1 VRARAW
7 IAGVLVALAVV
18 AACSGGSDSDDEA
31 DEDEDVGASTTSGP
45 EDGSGGGATVD
56 GVVAPLLGLPS
67 ADPESL
73 VRPTLAVKIGNTEQ
87 ARPQSGLVEAD
98 MVIEELVEGGLT
110 RLIALFQSQ
119 VPEEVGPVRSARASD
134 IPLAFPFGQ
143 PLFATSGSN
152 PTTAIAV
159 QQSGLTDVSVD
170 VLPDAYQ
177 RDDDRDPPDDV
188 YADTAAL
195 YELTPEF
202 ATPPPQVLT
211 YRAAGA
217 PPAGGR
223 SVEGVDIDYGGTQV
237 SFRWDAD
244 VGGWRRS
251 QDGSDHVDDEEE
263 LVAPQNVLISFVEY
277 VDTDQVDSE
286 GVTVRRPAVDHSEGV
301 LWALTDGQ
309 LIEGTWNKQNFTNP
323 FRYLNPDGT
332 SVEMTP
338 GQTWILLP
346 EPGSGTVVE

>member
-1 VRARAW
+1 L
-7 IAGVLVALAVV
+7 AGVLAALVVV
-18 AACSGGSDSDDEA
+18 AACSGGGDSDDEA
-31 DEDEDVGASTTSGP
+31 DEDEVEASTTSGP
-45 EDGSGGGATVD
+45 QDPSAGGASGD
-56 GVVAPLLGLPS
+56 GAVAPLLGLPS
-67 ADPESL
+67 SDPESL

-87 ARPQSGLVEAD
+87 ARPQTGVVEAD
-98 MVIEELVEGGLT
+98 VVIEELVEGGLT

-119 VPEEVGPVRSARASD
+119 LPEEVGPIRSARVSD
-134 IPLAFPFGQ
+134 VPLVFPFGQ
-143 PLFATSGSN
+143 PLFANSGSN
-152 PTTAIAV
+152 PTTAIAI
-159 QQSGLTDVSVD
+159 QQSGLTDVGVD
-170 VLPDAYQ
+170 ILPDAYE
-177 RDDDRDPPDDV
+177 RDDDREAPDDL
-188 YADTAAL
+188 YADPVAL

-211 YRAAGA
+211 YRAEGSAA
-217 PPAGGR
+217 AGGR
-223 SVEGVDIDYGGTQV
+223 GVEGVDIEYGGTEV

-244 VGGWRRS
+244 VEGWRRS
-251 QDGSDHVDDEEE
+251 QDGSDHVDDEGEV
-263 LVAPQNVLISFVEY
+263 VAPQNVVISFVEY

-286 GVTVRRPAVDHSEGV
+286 GVTVRRPAVDNSEGV
-301 LWALTDGQ
+301 LWVLTDGQ